1 MYIHK
6 YVPIRGQWCVPLIP
20 LIRWYLSQLTLLRI
34 DQSKSDDGDDVGSKP
49 LTHIPRTLPSYIE
62 NSCPRKPKI
71 ILKLTIYI
79 CKKNSATITNSSLT
93 AIWCSINLMTW
104 CAFLHLHMKIPY
116 GSFLP
121 HNRTSLKTIYVQ
133 KHFICTTSAVVR

>member
-6 YVPIRGQWCVPLIP
+6 YVPIRGQWFVPLIP
-20 LIRWYLSQLTLLRI
+20 LIRWYLSQFTLLRI

-79 CKKNSATITNSSLT
+79 CKKKQRNDHEQQLNR
-93 AIWCSINLMTW
+93 NLMLDQPDDVM
-104 CAFLHLHMKIPY
+104 CISAFAYEDPVWV
-116 GSFLP
+116 F
-121 HNRTSLKTIYVQ
+121 
-133 KHFICTTSAVVR
+133 FTT